1 MDQWETGSDS
11 SQMAIKLEPEEEEE
25 KPNQEF
31 NQLN

>member
-11 SQMAIKLEPEEEEE
+11 SQMAIKLEPEEEE